1 MVIGELGGHTQMAA
15 HTVERRVH
23 VISGVTAG
31 SAASRAAPDAPPLRK
46 DSHPPTGGEAS
57 GSSSG
62 VGGLLV
68 KLGVVAALVLAL
80 VLLYHSVG
88 LEGVT
93 AALEAMRQ
101 DPWGPMLPAFL
112 LVSALAVVCLVP
124 GALFQTVAGSV
135 WGVGWGM
142 VVGFTGAPRL
152 GMWRPS
158 SAAPCGHIHEH
169 RGRSLRHPTG
179 LQRDVAGVTYVP
191 HVAGTFLGH
200 LAAFSL
206 GRQFFK

>member
-1 MVIGELGGHTQMAA
+1 MVKVG
-15 HTVERRVH
+15 VE
-23 VISGVTAG
+23 
-31 SAASRAAPDAPPLRK
+31 
-46 DSHPPTGGEAS
+46 
-57 GSSSG
+57 
-62 VGGLLV
+62 
-68 KLGVVAALVLAL
+68 AALVLAL

-142 VVGFTGAPRL
+142 VVGFAGAHATAGWGTCVAPR
-152 GMWRPS
+152 
-158 SAAPCGHIHEH
+158 
-169 RGRSLRHPTG
+169 
-179 LQRDVAGVTYVP
+179 
-191 HVAGTFLGH
+191 
-200 LAAFSL
+200 
-206 GRQFFK
+206 